1 MEEDHTQVLSLPM
14 VMALYEPAEYLLS
27 QLGAR
32 ILADTVVR
40 ADLVM

>member
-1 MEEDHTQVLSLPM
+1 MEEDHMQVLLLPM
-14 VMALYEPAEYLLS
+14 AMALYEPAEYRLS

-32 ILADTVVR
+32 TLADTVVR